1 MSLHL
6 LSIRHPRFVRRPGAV
21 AGALL
26 CAATLALLLLPSCGS
41 GTGSTEKG
49 VYSAA
54 VALTAADQVAIQYV
68 VLPLCG
74 PAHPKPACS
83 EAAVTAKIKAAAQSA
98 HDAVKAA
105 EAAPP
110 GDTASLAAANA
121 AIAVLVSL
129 TPKS

>member
-6 LSIRHPRFVRRPGAV
+6 LSIRYPRFVRRPGAV

-26 CAATLALLLLPSCGS
+26 CAATLALVLSGCGS
-41 GTGSTEKG
+41 GSGDTQKG

-54 VALTAADQVAIQYV
+54 VALTAADQAAIQYV

-74 PAHPKPACS
+74 PTHPKPACS
-83 EAAVTAKIKAAAQSA
+83 EAAVTAKIKSAAQSA

-110 GDTASLAAANA
+110 GDTAALSAANA
-121 AIAVLVSL
+121 AIAALVSL